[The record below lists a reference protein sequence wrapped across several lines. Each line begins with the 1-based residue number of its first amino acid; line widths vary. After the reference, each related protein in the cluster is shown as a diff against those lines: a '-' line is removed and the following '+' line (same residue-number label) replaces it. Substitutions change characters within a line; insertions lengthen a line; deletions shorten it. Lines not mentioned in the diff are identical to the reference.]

1 MTPLSEYIRNKR
13 GHFDTEEP
21 LPGHFD
27 RFESKLEKAT
37 TRKVGSRFLTLK
49 IAAAIIAGVVITYA
63 AIREFSS
70 FNRNAGQI
78 FSSAK
83 FPELKEAEQFYNV
96 QMNLYYNKLQNL
108 RFNNDQSQ
116 KQQILEELSDMDR
129 QVRNMKRDLRQNPD
143 DERVVHAIINYY
155 QVKLDFM
162 DMIITRTQESNNTI
176 L

>member
-1 MTPLSEYIRNKR
+1 MMPLSEFIKNKR
-13 GHFDTEEP
+13 ERFDTEEP
-21 LPGHFD
+21 LSGHFD
-27 RFESKLEKAT
+27 RFESKLAKAT
-37 TRKVGSRFLTLK
+37 IIKERSGFLILK
-49 IAAAIIAGVVITYA
+49 IAAAILIGIIITYA
-63 AIREFSS
+63 AISEFSTIS
-70 FNRNAGQI
+70 RNFGQI
-78 FSSAK
+78 VSSAK

-96 QMNLYYNKLQNL
+96 QMNQYYKKIQNL
-108 RFNNDQSQ
+108 RFDNDQSQ
-116 KQQILEELSDMDR
+116 KQIILEELSDMDR